1 MILWVMYDIQNDRSR
16 TKISKLCKK
25 AGLYRVQ
32 YSVFLGRIENNE
44 IDELQLAIS
53 EYIDEDIDK
62 VYLFPMSK
70 KELKDTIQLG
80 QAFDKKLINDEIMAL
95 FF

>member
-1 MILWVMYDIQNDRSR
+1 MYDIQNDRSR

-25 AGLYRVQ
+25 TGLYRVQ

-70 KELKDTIQLG
+70 KELKDTIQIG
-80 QAFDKKLINDEIMAL
+80 KAFDKKLINDEIMAL

>member
-1 MILWVMYDIQNDRSR
+1 MILWVMYDIKNDRSR
-16 TKISKLCKK
+16 TKVAKLCKK

-44 IDELQLAIS
+44 VDGLQLAIAD
-53 EYIDEDIDK
+53 YIDEDIDK

-80 QAFDKKLINDEIMAL
+80 QAFDKKLINDEVMAL

>member
-25 AGLYRVQ
+25 TGLYRVQ

-70 KELKDTIQLG
+70 KELKDTIQIG
-80 QAFDKKLINDEIMAL
+80 KAFDKKLINDEIMAL